1 MKSSRQTCLRFALVL
16 FAADASRVAGA
27 EPSDSV
33 AFFESRIRPVLVKHC
48 YECHSAE
55 SGKSKGGL
63 LLDTRENI
71 RAGGDTGPAVVPGD
85 PKKSLLLTAISHTD
99 PDLEM
104 PPKQPQLPKAV
115 IADFEAWIKMG
126 APDPREATG
135 KVAERP
141 PVDLKSGREFWAY
154 KKPVKPALP
163 AVKDAKW
170 ARRDLDRF
178 ILAKLEEN
186 KLAPS
191 PDAEPV
197 TLLRRV
203 HFDLVGLPPA
213 QADAV
218 AFAQRAKAGELD
230 AALAEVVDVLL
241 KSERF
246 GERWGRHWMDVAR
259 FAESN
264 GRESNLAYPHAWRYR
279 DYVIDAF
286 NADKPYDRFLTEQ
299 IAGDLLPS
307 KDDAQRAQLLIAT
320 GFLAFGAKGLNE
332 MNKAQFAAD
341 VVDEQLDAVT
351 RAVMASSVACARC
364 HDHKTD
370 PFAMEDYYALAG
382 IFQSTKTFFGT
393 WIDSENNNGG
403 DLIRLPELPGQLIPN
418 KSIGAAKVKALKDQL
433 AKLNEE
439 EKEGEA
445 RVKRAMAEK
454 KDLSGEG
461 YDMLRNAIR
470 IYWTRGGIEGQL
482 DTVDD
487 EGRAL
492 PLAMG
497 ALDAE
502 KIRDARLLER
512 GEITRPTKTVERGFP
527 RVIEVSTE
535 SKLPKQQSGRLEFA
549 QWLTRPEHPLTT
561 RVMANR
567 VWLHLFG
574 AGLVRTPDNF
584 GFTGER
590 PTHPELLDHLALKF
604 VDGGWSVKALVR
616 EIVLSRA
623 YRQSSTYRADA
634 FTKDPDNHIYWH
646 ANKRRL
652 DAEVIRDSMLAV
664 SGQLDTSRRPGSLVA
679 ELGGQSI
686 SLIGFNKKVPA
697 DLDGS
702 LRRSVYLPV
711 IRDRLPDVLGLF
723 DFAEPS
729 LVTGEREVTNVPVQ
743 ALYLMNN
750 QWVQDRAAALAQRIR
765 REAQTPEEQVRRAF
779 VLCFNRV
786 PDATEMRLAE
796 KYFQKARA
804 QAGETAPDESKVWS
818 AYCQSLL
825 ASAEFR
831 IVD

>member
-1 MKSSRQTCLRFALVL
+1 
-16 FAADASRVAGA
+16 
-27 EPSDSV
+27 
-33 AFFESRIRPVLVKHC
+33 
-48 YECHSAE
+48 
-55 SGKSKGGL
+55 
-63 LLDTRENI
+63 
-71 RAGGDTGPAVVPGD
+71 
-85 PKKSLLLTAISHTD
+85 
-99 PDLEM
+99 
-104 PPKQPQLPKAV
+104 
-115 IADFEAWIKMG
+115 
-126 APDPREATG
+126 
-135 KVAERP
+135 
-141 PVDLKSGREFWAY
+141 
-154 KKPVKPALP
+154 
-163 AVKDAKW
+163 
-170 ARRDLDRF
+170 
-178 ILAKLEEN
+178 
-186 KLAPS
+186 
-191 PDAEPV
+191 
-197 TLLRRV
+197 
-203 HFDLVGLPPA
+203 
-213 QADAV
+213 
-218 AFAQRAKAGELD
+218 
-230 AALAEVVDVLL
+230 
-241 KSERF
+241 
-246 GERWGRHWMDVAR
+246 
-259 FAESN
+259 
-264 GRESNLAYPHAWRYR
+264 
-279 DYVIDAF
+279 
-286 NADKPYDRFLTEQ
+286 
-299 IAGDLLPS
+299 
-307 KDDAQRAQLLIAT
+307 
-320 GFLAFGAKGLNE
+320 
-332 MNKAQFAAD
+332 
-341 VVDEQLDAVT
+341 
-351 RAVMASSVACARC
+351 
-364 HDHKTD
+364 
-370 PFAMEDYYALAG
+370 
-382 IFQSTKTFFGT
+382 
-393 WIDSENNNGG
+393 
-403 DLIRLPELPGQLIPN
+403 
-418 KSIGAAKVKALKDQL
+418 
-433 AKLNEE
+433 
-439 EKEGEA
+439 
-445 RVKRAMAEK
+445 
-454 KDLSGEG
+454 LSGEG